1 MIDLAA
7 FQRNLPAGVA
17 VPDCLRKLLEF
28 QNRSREWYS
37 GYFELTEWEVV
48 LHEELHFLDLLEP
61 CRQNLSGEN
70 FLPGAD
76 VVEHAGRAL
85 PLDAAKIDQD
95 YLPAWSQ
102 RPVDRAQRLGG
113 ELEMMIGIADGEN
126 TTWK

>member
-1 MIDLAA
+1 MKSNFSAYPTKWGLKGPDTNID
-7 FQRNLPAGVA
+7 QRRVPNLQTFFA
-17 VPDCLRKLLEF
+17 RKGK
-28 QNRSREWYS
+28 S
-37 GYFELTEWEVV
+37 
-48 LHEELHFLDLLEP
+48 
-61 CRQNLSGEN
+61 LSTNSDSEN